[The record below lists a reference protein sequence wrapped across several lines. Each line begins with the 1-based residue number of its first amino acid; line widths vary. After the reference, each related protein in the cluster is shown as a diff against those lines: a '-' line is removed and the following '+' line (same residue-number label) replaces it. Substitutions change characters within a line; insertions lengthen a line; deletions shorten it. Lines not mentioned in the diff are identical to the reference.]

1 MERET
6 QEQDQTGRADGEMT
20 LVEHLA
26 ELRKRLIRML
36 IALGAASIIGYVE
49 IDRVMAYLVAPAGKL
64 YYMSPAEAFFT
75 YCKVALIV
83 GFLIALPV
91 ICYQIWAFLK
101 PALTRKERIA
111 GLALVPGAVTL
122 FYAGV
127 VFAYVF
133 ALPMAIKFFL
143 GFASDSL
150 APMLSLGGYVSFVLS
165 FCLPFGLVFQ
175 LPIVMLALAATGSL
189 KPEVLSGKR
198 KYVIVFSFIA
208 GAVISPTPDIF
219 GQTLLA
225 LPIIALYEVSLV
237 LIRLLIRK

>member
-1 MERET
+1 MEREV
-6 QEQDQTGRADGEMT
+6 QEQERTARADGEMT

-26 ELRKRLIRML
+26 ELRKRLIRVL
-36 IALGAASIIGYVE
+36 IVLGAASLVGYAE

-91 ICYQIWAFLK
+91 ICYQVWAFLT

-111 GLALVPGAVTL
+111 GLALVPGAVIL
-122 FYAGV
+122 FYGGV
-127 VFAYVF
+127 TFAYIF

-175 LPIVMLALAATGSL
+175 LPIVMLALAATGLL
-189 KPEVLSGKR
+189 KPEALSGKR
-198 KYVIVFSFIA
+198 KYVIVLAFIV

-225 LPIIALYEVSLV
+225 LPIIVLYEFSLV